1 MVRLSLKS
9 RAAAF
14 APMRAERNPQMARG
28 CCAAIGLPC
37 TDGPR
42 APPNSVMA
50 HLTQSTTIHL
60 SRSEIVSVLS
70 GLMLAMFLASLDQTI
85 VATSLSTIAQDLN
98 GWSTMSW
105 VVSAYLVATTV
116 TTPIYGRLSDLYGRR
131 PVLLASIALFLVASV
146 FCALSQTML
155 QLIMARVLQGAGGGG
170 LRSVSQAA
178 IADVVPPRERG
189 RYQGYFS
196 SVMAVSNLLGPVL
209 GGFFSDYLSW
219 HWIFWINLPFG
230 ALALVLCDRNLRR
243 LPKPRRKPIIDWL
256 GAVLIIA
263 STTPILIGVGRVAAD
278 GGWGRIDVLLPIA
291 IGIFVLGG
299 LIVREREAPEP
310 MIPLR
315 LFANRIFAVSSLT
328 AFTMSMVMIA
338 LIILVPLD
346 FELVSG
352 LAANEAGIRLI
363 PMTGGTVLG
372 SFIAGQLVTRTGRYR
387 VYPIVGA
394 IAMTAICAV
403 IASFGLGSSALI
415 DTALTGGLGV
425 AFGFQLSPV
434 VVAVQN
440 ALELADTGIGL
451 SVLLF
456 FRLIG
461 GAFGVALLTALLVGA
476 LNSGALAVPGHDVL
490 GADPGIALLHL
501 DQTDV
506 INRPLLAGLAG
517 VVRAAFAHV
526 FFYATAISALTA
538 LGSLGLKEIPLRTS

>member
-1 MVRLSLKS
+1 
-9 RAAAF
+9 
-14 APMRAERNPQMARG
+14 MAQQ
-28 CCAAIGLPC
+28 
-37 TDGPR
+37 
-42 APPNSVMA
+42 
-50 HLTQSTTIHL
+50 TQSTTLHL

-85 VATSLSTIAQDLN
+85 VATSLSTMAQDLN

-230 ALALVLCDRNLRR
+230 VLALVLCDRNLRR

-256 GAVLIIA
+256 GAVLIVA

-476 LNSGALAVPGHDVL
+476 LNAGALAVPGHDVL

>member
-1 MVRLSLKS
+1 
-9 RAAAF
+9 
-14 APMRAERNPQMARG
+14 
-28 CCAAIGLPC
+28 
-37 TDGPR
+37 
-42 APPNSVMA
+42 MA

-131 PVLLASIALFLVASV
+131 SILLSSIALFLIASV
-146 FCALSQTML
+146 LCALSQTML
-155 QLIMARVLQGAGGGG
+155 QLIAARVLQGAGGGG

-189 RYQGYFS
+189 KYQGYFS

-230 ALALVLCDRNLRR
+230 ALALILCDRNLRR
-243 LPKPRRKPIIDWL
+243 LPKPRRKPVIDWL

-263 STTPILIGVGRVAAD
+263 ATTPILIGVGRVAVD
-278 GGWGRIDVLLPIA
+278 GGWGSVYVFVPIA
-291 IGIFVLGG
+291 IGIVVLGG

-352 LAANEAGIRLI
+352 LAANQAGIRLI

-387 VYPIVGA
+387 IYPILGA
-394 IAMTAICAV
+394 GAMTGLCAV
-403 IASFGLGSSALI
+403 TAFFGLGNSALI
-415 DTALTGGLGV
+415 DAAMTGGLGL

-476 LNSGALAVPGHDVL
+476 LNAGALAVPGHDVL
-490 GADPGIALLHL
+490 GANPGIALLHL
-501 DQTDV
+501 DQMDV
-506 INRPLLAGLAG
+506 VNRPLLAGLDH
-517 VVRAAFAHV
+517 VMRAAFAHV

-538 LGSLGLKEIPLRTS
+538 LGSLWLKEIPLRTS